1 MTSPAATNDTSPD
14 ALDVQIACFHA
25 LSPQERL
32 HKMAASSRRGRDL
45 ALAAIRRRNPD
56 ISARE
61 VRLRY
66 LAIAYG
72 DELAAEV
79 REWLGVRGR

>member
-79 REWLGVRGR
+79 REWLGARGR

>member
-1 MTSPAATNDTSPD
+1 MPSFESVSDTSFD
-14 ALDVQIACFHA
+14 ADEAQLACFRR

-32 HKMAASSRRGRDL
+32 RKMLASSRRGRDL
-45 ALAAIRRRNPD
+45 AMAAIRRDQPG
-56 ISARE
+56 IPEHE
-61 VRLRY
+61 VRLQY

-79 REWLGVRGR
+79 RRWLGDSGR